1 MKKEGIKTKGETMKT
16 QSRKAFTMVELAI
29 VLVIIGLIMGA
40 VLKGQELINNA
51 KQKRLYSLKQE
62 ISAAILTYYDKFS
75 AYPGDDPQAT
85 SHVGDSTKN
94 GDGDGFIDGGFVS
107 NCSNHDKES
116 CALWEHLRLANILS
130 GSGVT
135 NPRNPYGGAVS
146 VAYTGIHNKYANWIR
161 FDNLP
166 EEVTKSIDEKYDD
179 GKYDTGSIR
188 ASGSSDYNIT
198 DNKDRIR
205 ALYFEF

>member
-1 MKKEGIKTKGETMKT
+1 MKT

-62 ISAAILTYYDKFS
+62 VSAAIMTYYDKYS
-75 AYPGDDPQAT
+75 AYPGDDPQAQ
-85 SHVGDSTKN
+85 SHLSNTDTTN
-94 GDGDGFIDGGFVS
+94 GNGNGLIDGGFIY
-107 NCSNHDKES
+107 NCEDNKKES
-116 CALWEHLRLANILS
+116 CALWEHVRLAGILS

-146 VAYTGIHNKYANWIR
+146 VAYGNIHNKYGNWIG

-166 EEVTKSIDEKYDD
+166 EEVAKSIDEKYDD

-188 ASGSSDYNIT
+188 ASGSSDYDTT
-198 DNKDRIR
+198 DDKDRIR
-205 ALYFEF
+205 DLYFEF